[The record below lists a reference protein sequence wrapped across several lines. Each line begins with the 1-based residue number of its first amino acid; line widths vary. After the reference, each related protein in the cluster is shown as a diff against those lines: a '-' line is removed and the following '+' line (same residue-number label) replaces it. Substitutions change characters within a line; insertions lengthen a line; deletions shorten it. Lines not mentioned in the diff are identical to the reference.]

1 MSLFLLVLILILF
14 VGEAAPMRAGDAIR
28 AGVSTGPDLL
38 APSNAAGK
46 EYRHPQ
52 VWSLAWLL
60 GASGPDVL
68 HAESS
73 PIFVRSDCLIT

>member
-28 AGVSTGPDLL
+28 AGVSTEPDLL

-52 VWSLAWLL
+52 VCVS
-60 GASGPDVL
+60 GVASG
-68 HAESS
+68 S
-73 PIFVRSDCLIT
+73 IRT

>member
-38 APSNAAGK
+38 APQTQLGRNTDTLKS
-46 EYRHPQ
+46 
-52 VWSLAWLL
+52 VSLAWLL